1 MTEIIGSLEKGDSPR
16 CGEMSRSDKGDGLR
30 LGAGC
35 ERSEQTEGLKS
46 NSLSVQIPY
55 TPKKSLRL
63 ALTATHIPLQGRQ
76 NQTEELKMKYNH
88 NKNLVQN
95 AKALRKDMTK
105 EERRLWYDYLR
116 NKDVRFLRQKIIGS
130 YIVDFYCA
138 KANLVIELD
147 GSQHYEDKGIEYDAE
162 RTKYLE
168 QNGLTVIRIPNN
180 EINRNF
186 DGVCEYL
193 DGILK
198 SRCHTGD

>member
-1 MTEIIGSLEKGDSPR
+1 
-16 CGEMSRSDKGDGLR
+16 
-30 LGAGC
+30 
-35 ERSEQTEGLKS
+35 
-46 NSLSVQIPY
+46 
-55 TPKKSLRL
+55 
-63 ALTATHIPLQGRQ
+63 
-76 NQTEELKMKYNH
+76 
-88 NKNLVQN
+88 
-95 AKALRKDMTK
+95 MTK
-105 EERRLWYDYLR
+105 EERHLWYDYLR
-116 NKDVRFLRQKIIGS
+116 NKDVRFLRQKIIGR

-193 DGILK
+193 DSILK
-198 SRCHTGD
+198 SRCRTGD